1 MHYYNLNILIA
12 DDHPII
18 RRGITLSVKKKFP
31 TATIHECESPN
42 DIIEKLITHNIS
54 HAILDVTFP
63 EKSTIG
69 MLKDIF
75 KQEPGIQILLF
86 TMHPKALFEHTLKK
100 YPNVQYCEKKEKQ
113 STFEKILVRFVNN
126 NPDEIPPAKSTP
138 KSKKPRFSVME
149 EQVLQLILSGTP
161 IKEIAQKLNIK
172 SNTVSTYKRRIL
184 DKQDIDNILH
194 VSKIL

>member
-1 MHYYNLNILIA
+1 MDYYNLNILIA

-18 RRGITLSVKKKFP
+18 RRGITLSVKKKLP
-31 TATIHECESPN
+31 KATLHECESP
-42 DIIEKLITHNIS
+42 DEIIEKLIKHNIS

-69 MLKDIF
+69 MLNEIF
-75 KQEPGIQILLF
+75 KHEPSIQILLF
-86 TMHPKALFEHTLKK
+86 TMHPKSLFEHTLKQ
-100 YPNVQYCEKKEKQ
+100 YPSILFCEKKEKQ
-113 STFEKILVRFVNN
+113 STFEKLLIQFVHQQT
-126 NPDEIPPAKSTP
+126 DDRTSKAKQKP
-138 KSKKPRFSVME
+138 KKPKFSQME
-149 EQVLQLILSGTP
+149 EKVLQLILSGIP

-184 DKQDIDNILH
+184 DKQEIDNILH